1 MKILKNIS
9 SEELNNNLFE
19 IVGKEV
25 LEMVNHIQIS
35 SLR

>member
-9 SEELNNNLFE
+9 SEESNKHEFE

-35 SLR
+35 SLM